1 MKPLHLHL
9 PDPEATDRLGARLAQ
24 QLPAQAVIYL
34 YGELGAG
41 KTALVR
47 ALLHALGY
55 RGKVRSP
62 TYTLVEP
69 YELPGRTLY
78 HLDLYRVSDP
88 QELEYLGLRE
98 LLGADAV
105 CLVEWPQRGA
115 GWLPPAD
122 LEITLEYAQ
131 TGRDATL
138 KPRTAQGEALL
149 A

>member
-1 MKPLHLHL
+1 
-9 PDPEATDRLGARLAQ
+9 
-24 QLPAQAVIYL
+24 
-34 YGELGAG
+34 
-41 KTALVR
+41 VR

-62 TYTLVEP
+62 NYTLVEP